1 MINRIPVYLLTGYLG
16 SGKTSLLKNWLTQ
29 PEFKNAALI
38 INELG
43 EVGLDNR
50 LLSASIE
57 PSSTSTLIAST
68 CVCCTGLP
76 GLEQALEDLFWAR
89 LERRI
94 PKFDC
99 VVIETT
105 GLAQATPI
113 IQTMTSNDLLTE
125 RFELAAIITCISAT
139 TAEQVLGTSDEAR
152 DQLQCASVVVMTKI
166 DLLDSSAATKI
177 ASTMEERLRTHPS
190 RAVLLLS
197 SNANLPANSIVRHS
211 SHTKTPLST
220 SRQHQGKHQQPHHHA
235 LNAYW
240 WAISAKV
247 NEAEFLNDI
256 QQLKAQLGNHLFR
269 LKGIVS
275 THQGALLIELVPFE
289 SKVTVTAYPNG
300 QPSEFGLTI
309 ISSQVPNLKNYS
321 NI

>member
-43 EVGLDNR
+43 EVGLDNQ
-50 LLSASIE
+50 LLSAAIE
-57 PSSTSTLIAST
+57 PSSTSTLIANT

-76 GLEQALEDLFWAR
+76 RLEQALEDLFWAR

-105 GLAQATPI
+105 GLAQASPI
-113 IQTMTSNDLLTE
+113 IQTMTSNDLLAE
-125 RFELAAIITCISAT
+125 RFELATIITCVSGT
-139 TAEQVLGTSDEAR
+139 TADQVLNTFDEAR
-152 DQLQCASVVVMTKI
+152 DQLRCASVVVLTKI
-166 DLLDSSAATKI
+166 DMLDTSDANKI
-177 ASTMEERLRTHPS
+177 ASMLENRLRAARS
-190 RAVLLLS
+190 AAVLLLS
-197 SNANLPANSIVRHS
+197 SNANLPANRVVRHS
-211 SHTKTPLST
+211 SRTKSPLST
-220 SRQHQGKHQQPHHHA
+220 TDQHQGEHHQHHNHA

-247 NEAEFLNDI
+247 NQVELLNDI
-256 QQLKAQLGNHLFR
+256 QRLKTELGDNLFR

-300 QPSEFGLTI
+300 QPVEFGLTI

>member
-16 SGKTSLLKNWLTQ
+16 SGKTSLLRNWLTQ

-43 EVGLDNR
+43 EVGLDNQ

-57 PSSTSTLIAST
+57 PSSTSTLIANT

-105 GLAQATPI
+105 GLAQASPI
-113 IQTMTSNDLLTE
+113 IDTFVNHELLAE
-125 RFELAAIITCISAT
+125 RFELATIITCLSAT
-139 TAEQVLGTSDEAR
+139 TADRVLSTFDEAR
-152 DQLQCASVVVMTKI
+152 DQLRCASVVVLTKI
-166 DLLDSSAATKI
+166 DLLDGSDTNKI
-177 ASTMEERLRTHPS
+177 ASMIEKRLRTDRS
-190 RAVLLLS
+190 TAVLLLS
-197 SNANLPANSIVRHS
+197 SNANLPVNSIVRLS
-211 SHTKTPLST
+211 SHTKSPLST
-220 SRQHQGKHQQPHHHA
+220 TQQHQGNHHQHHQHA

-247 NEAEFLNDI
+247 NEAELLNDI
-256 QQLKAQLGNHLFR
+256 QQLKAELGNHLFR

-289 SKVTVTAYPNG
+289 SKVTVTSYPNG
-300 QPSEFGLTI
+300 QPAEFGLTI

>member
-50 LLSASIE
+50 LLSAAIE
-57 PSSTSTLIAST
+57 PSSASTLIANA

-94 PKFDC
+94 PRFDC
-99 VVIETT
+99 IVVETT
-105 GLAQATPI
+105 GLAQASPI
-113 IQTMTSNDLLTE
+113 IQTMTSNELLAE
-125 RFELAAIITCISAT
+125 RFELAAIVTCVSAA
-139 TAEQVLGTSDEAR
+139 TADQVLNHFDEAR
-152 DQLQCASVVVMTKI
+152 DQLQCASVVVLTKF
-166 DLLDSSAATKI
+166 DLLDSSHTK
-177 ASTMEERLRTHPS
+177 AVTSNLENRLRIQNSNAT
-190 RAVLLLS
+190 VLHS
-197 SNANLPANSIVRHS
+197 SNANLPANEVVKH
-211 SHTKTPLST
+211 PLQIRT
-220 SRQHQGKHQQPHHHA
+220 HPLPLPHHNHEYA
-235 LNAYW
+235 LQAHW
-240 WAISAKV
+240 WPIGAKI
-247 NEAEFLNDI
+247 NEDELLNSI
-256 QQLKAQLGNHLFR
+256 QHLKSELGNNLFR

-275 THQGALLIELVPFE
+275 SDRGTLLIELVPFE
-289 SKVTVTAYPNG
+289 TKVAVCLYTDS
-300 QPSEFGLTI
+300 QPAEFGLTI

-321 NI
+321 TTSIRS

>member
-50 LLSASIE
+50 LLSAAIE
-57 PSSTSTLIAST
+57 PSSASTLIANA

-105 GLAQATPI
+105 GLAQASPI
-113 IQTMTSNDLLTE
+113 IDTFARHELLAE
-125 RFELAAIITCISAT
+125 RFELAAIVTCVSAT
-139 TAEQVLGTSDEAR
+139 TADKVLDHFDEAR
-152 DQLQCASVVVMTKI
+152 DQLQCASVVVLTKI
-166 DLLDSSAATKI
+166 DLLDVDEANKI
-177 ASTMEERLRTHPS
+177 ASTIENRLRGHHSIAT
-190 RAVLLLS
+190 VLRS
-197 SNANLPANSIVRHS
+197 SNATLMASNIVGCQLRAQIQPFDTNH
-211 SHTKTPLST
+211 
-220 SRQHQGKHQQPHHHA
+220 QHDHDHA

-240 WAISAKV
+240 WAINAEV
-247 NEAEFLNDI
+247 NEYELLI
-256 QQLKAQLGNHLFR
+256 EIHRLKAELGNSLFR

-275 THQGALLIELVPFE
+275 THRGALLIELVPFE
-289 SKVTVTAYPNG
+289 TSLALSAYLDG
-300 QPSEFGLTI
+300 QPTEFGLTI

-321 NI
+321 NFSLRQ